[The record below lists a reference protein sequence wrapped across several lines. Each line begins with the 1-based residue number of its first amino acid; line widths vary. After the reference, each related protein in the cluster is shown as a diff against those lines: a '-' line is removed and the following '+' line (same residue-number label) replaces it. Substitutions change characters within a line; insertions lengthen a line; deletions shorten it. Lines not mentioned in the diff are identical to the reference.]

1 MTQPS
6 GSITTQPRSPEDDLA
21 LEATVTLV
29 PMVTLAPE
37 VTPARRG
44 ATVLMV
50 IRGLRGVP
58 TLEAKNVPDPAKGQA
73 TTPDLPDP
81 TAVLVQG
88 IVQGGLGSIR
98 GPESPIVVRD
108 LLVVQSPPAVHNLVP
123 LVRLLHRKSRRLG
136 MLLRLSRKL

>member
-6 GSITTQPRSPEDDLA
+6 GSTTTQPRSPKDDLT

-29 PMVTLAPE
+29 PMVTLTPE
-37 VTPARRG
+37 VTLARRG

-58 TLEAKNVPDPAKGQA
+58 TLEAKNIPGPAKGQA

-81 TAVLVQG
+81 TAILVRG
-88 IVQGGLGSIR
+88 IIQGGLRSIR
-98 GPESPIVVRD
+98 GPKSPIVVRD

-136 MLLRLSRKL
+136 TLLRLLRKL

>member
-1 MTQPS
+1 MTRPS
-6 GSITTQPRSPEDDLA
+6 GSTTTQPRSPEDDLA

-29 PMVTLAPE
+29 PMVTLAPG

-44 ATVLMV
+44 ATVLMA

-58 TLEAKNVPDPAKGQA
+58 TLEAKNVPGPAKGQA

-81 TAVLVQG
+81 TAALVRG

-136 MLLRLSRKL
+136 TLLRLSRKL

>member
-6 GSITTQPRSPEDDLA
+6 GSTTTQPRSPEDDLA

-50 IRGLRGVP
+50 IRGLRGGP
-58 TLEAKNVPDPAKGQA
+58 TLEAKNVPGPAKGQA

-81 TAVLVQG
+81 TAVLVRG
-88 IVQGGLGSIR
+88 IVQGGLRSIR

-108 LLVVQSPPAVHNLVP
+108 LLVVQSPPAVHTLIP
-123 LVRLLHRKSRRLG
+123 LVRLLHRKSHRLG
-136 MLLRLSRKL
+136 TLLRLSRKL